1 MRFNPEFLEE
11 IRNRLPISKIVGQRV
26 KFDPKKS
33 NSSRGD
39 FWACCPFHGEKTPS
53 FHCDDGRGRY
63 HCFGCGASGD
73 HFTFITE
80 LDGIGFAEAVER
92 LAAEA
97 GLQLPQIDQQTRER
111 EKYRKSLLEIAEMA
125 AVFFQQALSNEKAGK
140 ARQYLRDREISV
152 QSQKEFR
159 IGYAPPGKTTLIDFL
174 LARGVTLTQL
184 SQCGL
189 VASSESAK
197 PPYDRFRNRIM
208 FPITDLKGRVVAFG
222 GRSLEDDIRAK
233 YLNSPTSEL
242 FQKGQMLYHAYEA
255 RRACQPLNRGELQ
268 PIIVVEGYIDVL
280 ALNQAGIKT
289 AVAPLGT
296 ALTEEQIELLWRIS
310 PKTVL
315 CFDGDSAGIRAAYR
329 AMDRIMPLLKAEI
342 DIRFALLPNGRDPDD
357 VIRQNGVDGMR
368 QVLSQAKPLS
378 ELLWLKEIEGRSFNT
393 PEERAGLEKRLRQ
406 SVFAI
411 KDESLRHY
419 YFQDIRERLSLLF
432 SSRNAQTYKKWP
444 NAHSR
449 FQSGSTKRQHAV
461 LTELTTDNALHQ
473 PTIPLRDAAI
483 LVTLLNH
490 PQLWDED
497 FERLAR
503 MEFDDAD
510 LMRLYHAM
518 LDVMAEW
525 RPDDRQAMRELVLKK
540 IPLNVVDQVEATVK
554 KAGMRSAYPDA
565 PFEDA
570 KTALNQALYLH
581 LRAHNLNKRLKDIEE
596 KLIETPDEEIFANLR
611 DLKRE
616 LEQAEDTQ
624 AIIEG
629 FGAWEIGDSEA

>member
-1 MRFNPEFLEE
+1 MRFNPEFLDE

-26 KFDPKKS
+26 KFDPRKS

-80 LDGIGFAEAVER
+80 LDGVGFAEAVER

-97 GLQLPQIDQQTRER
+97 GLKLPQLDRQTQER
-111 EKYRKSLLEIAEMA
+111 EINKKSLLEIVEMA
-125 AVFFQQALSNEKAGK
+125 AVFYQQALSNEKAGK

-152 QSQKEFR
+152 QSQAEFR
-159 IGYAPPGKTTLIDFL
+159 VGYAPAGNTTLIDFMV
-174 LARGVTLTQL
+174 ARGVTLAQL
-184 SQCGL
+184 NQCGL
-189 VASSESAK
+189 VASSESAVQ
-197 PPYDRFRNRIM
+197 PYDRFRNRIM
-208 FPITDLKGRVVAFG
+208 FPITDLRGRVVAFG
-222 GRSLEDDIRAK
+222 GRSLDGDIRAK

-242 FQKGQMLYHAYEA
+242 FQKGQMLYHGYEA
-255 RRACQPLNRGELQ
+255 RRACRAKNGQGVQ

-280 ALNQAGIKT
+280 SLNQAGIRT

-296 ALTEEQIELLWRIS
+296 ALTEEQIELLWRFS

-315 CFDGDSAGIRAAYR
+315 CFDGDAAGIKAAYR

-342 DIRFALLPNGRDPDD
+342 DIRFALLPNGQDPDD
-357 VIRQNGVDGMR
+357 IIRKNGADDMR
-368 QVLSQAKPLS
+368 QLLSQAIPLS
-378 ELLWLKEIEGRSFNT
+378 ELLWLKETEGRSFST

-406 SVFAI
+406 TVFSI

-419 YFQDIRERLSLLF
+419 YFQDIRERLRLLF
-432 SSRNAQTYKKWP
+432 SNRNTQRYKTLP
-444 NAHSR
+444 RGHSS
-449 FQSGSTKRQHAV
+449 FHPGINKNQQLALTDLATHTQQHRS
-461 LTELTTDNALHQ
+461 
-473 PTIPLRDAAI
+473 IPLRDAAI

-497 FERLAR
+497 FERLAT
-503 MEFDDAD
+503 MEFDHGD
-510 LMRLYHAM
+510 LVRLYHAM
-518 LDVMAEW
+518 LDIMAEW
-525 RPDDRQAMRELVLKK
+525 RPDDHQAMRELVLKK
-540 IPLNVVDQVEATVK
+540 IPLNVIEQLEATVK
-554 KAGMRSAYPDA
+554 KAGMRSAYLDA
-565 PFEDA
+565 PYEDA
-570 KTALNQALYLH
+570 KTALNQAVYLH
-581 LRAHNLNKRLKDIEE
+581 LRAHNLNKRLKEIEE

-616 LEQAEDTQ
+616 LEEAEDTQ

-629 FGAWEIGDSEA
+629 FGQWGIDDSST